1 MMATRAVTALVTMS
15 EMRFF
20 TPEEAN
26 RELEVLRPLVE
37 RLVEER
43 RALASLA
50 AELEQ
55 ERAVVAGN
63 GGSLEPGRLTGLEEA
78 ASEAAAGLTRLL
90 EKIDALGVQVKDLDR
105 GLMDFPARH
114 PESGE
119 PVLLCWE
126 LGEPEVGHWHGLE
139 EGFAGRKPLPF

>member
-1 MMATRAVTALVTMS
+1 MMAMRAVTTLVTMS

-26 RELEVLRPLVE
+26 RELAVLRPLAE

-43 RALASLA
+43 RSLASLV

-55 ERAVVAGN
+55 ERSVVAGN
-63 GGSLEPGRLTGLEEA
+63 GGSLEPGRLTGLQEA
-78 ASEAAAGLTRLL
+78 ASEAAAGLTRLV
-90 EKIDALGVQVKDLDR
+90 EEIDALGVQVKDLDR

-114 PESGE
+114 PGSGE

-126 LGEPEVGHWHGLE
+126 LGEAEVSYWHGLE

>member
-1 MMATRAVTALVTMS
+1 MMAMRAITTVVTMS

-26 RELEVLRPLVE
+26 RELAVLRPLAE

-43 RALASLA
+43 RALASLM

-63 GGSLEPGRLTGLEEA
+63 GGSLEPGRLPGLQEA
-78 ASEAAAGLTRLL
+78 ASEAAAGLTKLM
-90 EKIDALGVQVKDLDR
+90 EEIDGLGVQVKDLDR

-114 PESGE
+114 PETGE

-126 LGEPEVGHWHGLE
+126 LGEADVAYWHGLE

>member
-1 MMATRAVTALVTMS
+1 MMAMRTVTTVVTMS

-26 RELEVLRPLVE
+26 QELAVLRPLAE

-43 RALASLA
+43 RGLASLMDA
-50 AELEQ
+50 LEQ
-55 ERAVVAGN
+55 ERTVVAGN
-63 GGSLEPGRLTGLEEA
+63 GGSLEPGRLPGLQEA
-78 ASEAAAGLTRLL
+78 ATEAAAGLTRLL
-90 EKIDALGVQVKDLDR
+90 EEIDSLGVQVKDLDR

-114 PESGE
+114 PGSGE

-126 LGEPEVGHWHGLE
+126 LGEAEVAHWHGLE